1 LLPRAVEDIKV
12 LSQSDGVH
20 IKTGWPRGGV
30 VSDITYRNIEF
41 GNVGECILVDIGGGP
56 ITNASAM
63 PTVRNILF
71 ENIHCAHGEIGAYS
85 LGGLAESP
93 VGNMSFVNV
102 TIGPRTKPC
111 PPRGCSCGNVNCTCD
126 ALTQPCPH
134 CCTRATA

>member
-1 LLPRAVEDIKV
+1 MLLLLLLPRAVEDIKV

-56 ITNASAM
+56 VTNASAM
-63 PTVRNILF
+63 PTVRNILDILF

-85 LGGLAESP
+85 LGGRRSRRL
-93 VGNMSFVNV
+93 G
-102 TIGPRTKPC
+102 T
-111 PPRGCSCGNVNCTCD
+111 
-126 ALTQPCPH
+126 
-134 CCTRATA
+134 